1 MVFHRFDSFL
11 NRLNTMVEF
20 FNTAVQVSYCQ
31 YCTALLGSVAYKSFH
46 IPRRNEISPLL
57 SFWSWKKSRLEA
69 FGGKRWQATSTK
81 CTRSSGWAN
90 TNTDTNINMAHW
102 LGTPSGEF
110 WMSSPYPLPQLWQR
124 QLTEVGSVCKH
135 MICIWGICLYVVLNP
150 QRYDYD
156 FAIWL

>member
-1 MVFHRFDSFL
+1 MSIGENGFPPLWLVPEPTQHDGWVFQHRSSGVIL
-11 NRLNTMVEF
+11 
-20 FNTAVQVSYCQ
+20 S

-46 IPRRNEISPLL
+46 IPRRNENISPPQFL
-57 SFWSWKKSRLEA
+57 KLEKVEI
-69 FGGKRWQATSTK
+69 GGIRGKALTS
-81 CTRSSGWAN
+81 
-90 TNTDTNINMAHW
+90 NINKVYEEFRVSKYKYKYKY
-102 LGTPSGEF
+102 GSVSEEF
-110 WMSSPYPLPQLWQR
+110 WMSSPYPQLWQR

>member
-20 FNTAVQVSYCQ
+20 FNTAVQVSYCHIVLH
-31 YCTALLGSVAYKSFH
+31 CLEVLLINHFTFREEMK
-46 IPRRNEISPLL
+46 ISPLL

-69 FGGKRWQATSTK
+69 FAGKRWQATSTK

-90 TNTDTNINMAHW
+90 TNRDTNINMAQCLRSFGWVFLIHSCDKDSW
-102 LGTPSGEF
+102 L
-110 WMSSPYPLPQLWQR
+110 
-124 QLTEVGSVCKH
+124 GSVCKH
-135 MICIWGICLYVVLNP
+135 MICIWGICLYVVFNP